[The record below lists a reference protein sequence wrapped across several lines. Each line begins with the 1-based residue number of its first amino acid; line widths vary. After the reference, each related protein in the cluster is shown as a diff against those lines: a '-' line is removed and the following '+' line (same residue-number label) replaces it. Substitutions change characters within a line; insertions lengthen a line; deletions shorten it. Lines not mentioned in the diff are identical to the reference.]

1 MPKSPLA
8 LVKERFKDK
17 AGLVAAVK
25 ALATDELWNAQRL
38 NSAKGLDH
46 VSNKK
51 LLHLH
56 DVLSSVKNDHG
67 SRAKLIEAIATQH
80 KRSKDKGFQGRLESR
95 STPELFQL
103 LNVANKRTKA
113 ASAPK
118 AARPAKPA
126 KAAKAAKAP
135 KAKAATKTKTKKAGK
150 AKR

>member
-25 ALATDELWNAQRL
+25 ALATDDLWNAKRL
-38 NSAKGLDH
+38 NTDKGLDH

-56 DVLSSVKNDHG
+56 DVLSAVKKDHG
-67 SRAKLIEAIATQH
+67 SRAKLIDAIVAQH
-80 KRSKDKGFQGRLESR
+80 KRSKDKGYQSGLENK

-103 LNVANKRTKA
+103 LTVANKRAKVSA
-113 ASAPK
+113 AAAAPK
-118 AARPAKPA
+118 AKAAKAP

-135 KAKAATKTKTKKAGK
+135 KAKKAAK
-150 AKR
+150 AKV